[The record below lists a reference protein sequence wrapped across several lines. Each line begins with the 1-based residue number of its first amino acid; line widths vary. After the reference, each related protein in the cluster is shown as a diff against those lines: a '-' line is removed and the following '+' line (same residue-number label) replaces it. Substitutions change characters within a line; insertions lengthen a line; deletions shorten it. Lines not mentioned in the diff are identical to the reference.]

1 MSSVLRFTSQNV
13 TKSFVVTQDDNTG
26 EGGAYFFAQSDI
38 DTWYADNEANISKVG
53 RLYTIPNAVFYSV
66 VYSLGHSLPS
76 ILQRKTIKDMGTEVV
91 IGNNIVSRLLV
102 LRRVERYFPSSVGG
116 GGTNDVGYVVVE
128 NNCTDLAP
136 NNQGGL
142 TVRVARI

>member
-1 MSSVLRFTSQNV
+1 MSSVLRFSSQNLSR
-13 TKSFVVTQDDNTG
+13 SFVVTQDDNNG

-38 DTWYADNEANISKVG
+38 DTWYANNEANISKVG
-53 RLYTIPNAVFYSV
+53 RLYTIPSAVFYTV
-66 VYSLGHSLPS
+66 VSDLNYSLPT

-91 IGNNIVSRLLV
+91 IGNDIVSRLLV

-116 GGTNDVGYVVVE
+116 GGTSDVGYVVVE

-136 NNQGGL
+136 SNWGRL